1 MIETLGDRMSGQAWA
16 VPLSGIALGAI
27 LLGAEAS
34 DGDWG
39 AGLVWFALL
48 AVPSALLLF
57 GGRFEAIRQA
67 RGGVGDEREQ
77 MIDQR
82 AMAFAGIVL
91 AVALTGALLVQ
102 LVQGDDP
109 GPYIPILAVGGLAY
123 IAAWL
128 WLRWRA

>member
-1 MIETLGDRMSGQAWA
+1 MIERLGDRMSGQAW

-34 DGDWG
+34 HGDWV
-39 AGLVWFALL
+39 AGLVWLALL

-57 GGRFEAIRQA
+57 GRPFEAIRQA
-67 RGGVGDEREQ
+67 RGGGGDEREQ

-91 AVALTGALLVQ
+91 VVALTGALLVE

-109 GPYIPILAVGGLAY
+109 RPYIPILAVGGLACV
-123 IAAWL
+123 AALL
-128 WLRWRA
+128 WLRRRS